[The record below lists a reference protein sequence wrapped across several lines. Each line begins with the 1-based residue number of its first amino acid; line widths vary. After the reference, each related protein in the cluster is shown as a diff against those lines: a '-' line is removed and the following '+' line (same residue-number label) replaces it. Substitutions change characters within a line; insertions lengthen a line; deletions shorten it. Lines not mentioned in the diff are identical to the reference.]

1 VLVGED
7 RPTCCALRSKSIM
20 ESGGTHETHVSSI
33 GTVYRI
39 VVRDELSGRFAAA
52 FEGMEI
58 ETRCGR
64 TILTGEVIDQAH
76 LHGIL
81 DRIYGLGL
89 KLVSVESM
97 PEDPYSSR

>member
-1 VLVGED
+1 MLLCITLKEDYGE
-7 RPTCCALRSKSIM
+7 RWH
-20 ESGGTHETHVSSI
+20 THEAHVSSI

-52 FEGMEI
+52 FEGMEM
-58 ETRCGR
+58 ETRGGR

-81 DRIYGLGL
+81 DRIGGLGL

-97 PEDPYSSR
+97 PEDPQEIR